1 MTAVDPTVVELRPA
15 ATVMV
20 VRDGDA
26 GVEVFMLRR
35 NPNSAFVGGA
45 YVFPGGA
52 VDPHDESVDLEAVCG
67 GRTDADASVQLGL
80 ERGGLAYW
88 VAAVRECFEECG
100 LLLAYD
106 RSGDVI
112 RFDDDAVMARFVEH
126 RLRVDAA
133 ELRMVDLC
141 AAEGLSLACDAMH
154 YFSHWITPVGPPR
167 RYDTRFFVAR
177 APDAQVGAHDDR
189 ETVANLWVRPADALE
204 RHRAGE
210 LEMIIP
216 TISNLAALARFD
228 TADEV
233 VEAARSIAEVPA
245 ILPKLVHEDGGS
257 RILLPGDPGYDEAGL
272 ADLPPPQAPLPGM
285 AGAARPDGATT

>member
-1 MTAVDPTVVELRPA
+1 MTTLDPSAVELRAA

-20 VRDGDA
+20 VRDGDD

-35 NPNSAFVGGA
+35 NPASEFVGGA

-52 VDPHDESVDLEAVCG
+52 VDPHDEADDLESVCG
-67 GRTDADASVQLGL
+67 GRTDADASRQLGL

-106 RSGDVI
+106 RSGEVI
-112 RFDDDAVMARFVEH
+112 RFDDGAVTARFDDH
-126 RLRVDAA
+126 RRRVDAS
-133 ELRMVDLC
+133 ELRLVDLC
-141 AAEGLSLACDAMH
+141 AHEGLTLACDTMH
-154 YFSHWITPVGPPR
+154 YFSHWITPIGPPR
-167 RYDTRFFVAR
+167 RYDTRFFVAH

-189 ETVANLWVRPADALE
+189 ETVANLWVRPAEALE
-204 RHRAGE
+204 RHQAGE

-216 TISNLAALARFD
+216 TLSNLAALARFD
-228 TADEV
+228 TAAEV
-233 VEAARSIAEVPA
+233 IEAARTIAEVPA
-245 ILPKLVHEDGGS
+245 ILPKLVHEDGGA
-257 RILLPGDPGYDEAGL
+257 RILLPGDPGYDDAGL

-285 AGAARPDGATT
+285 AGAAHPDGAPT

>member
-1 MTAVDPTVVELRPA
+1 MTAADPTAVELRPA

-20 VRDGDA
+20 VRDADD

-35 NPNSAFVGGA
+35 NPASEFVGGA

-52 VDPHDESVDLEAVCG
+52 VDPHDGAGDLEAVCG
-67 GRTDADASVQLGL
+67 GRTDHDASRQLGL
-80 ERGGLAYW
+80 ESGGLAYW

-106 RSGDVI
+106 RSGGVI
-112 RFDDDAVMARFVEH
+112 RLDDGAIAARFDDH
-126 RLRVDAA
+126 RRRVDAA
-133 ELRMVDLC
+133 ELSLVDLC
-141 AAEGLSLACDAMH
+141 ATEGLTLACDAMH

-189 ETVANLWVRPADALE
+189 ETVANLWVRPSEALE

-216 TISNLAALARFD
+216 TLSNLAALARFD
-228 TADEV
+228 TAADIV
-233 VEAARSIAEVPA
+233 DAARSIAEVPA
-245 ILPKLVHEDGGS
+245 ILPKLVHEDGGA
-257 RILLPGDPGYDEAGL
+257 RILLPGDPGYDDAGL

-285 AGAARPDGATT
+285 AGTTRPHGATT